1 MPRCVSRRT
10 WIATATTAMIAVGTA
25 EVLLAQT
32 PTIANALG
40 HPSFPSRVIR
50 LQPIGDRTT
59 SPVVTAV
66 AADPRGE
73 LLAAAG
79 DDFGI
84 RIIDVATLQVQ
95 HTLEGHRDLIRSLS
109 FDNVGDSL
117 VSAGND
123 GQLIIW
129 DRKRSFEIG
138 QRMQGTPALACVCF
152 APDGTKIAA
161 VGFDPKVF
169 IIGAIGNE
177 TPKFSCDC
185 NDLRSIAYRDDMRVL
200 AVGGRSGDLHLFD
213 PQTGNLIAEPHL
225 HSARIRDIAF
235 HPHSN
240 NVITVAE
247 DGVVTVY
254 DTLNQKK
261 IHSVTVTS
269 GRLFAIAT
277 IDSQHIAVAGSDNVI
292 HIVNTDTG
300 VIRHRLE
307 GHVGTVS
314 TLTATGG
321 HLFSGGF
328 DATLRRWSLDEL
340 HRSGSRIAEG
350 TTPIER

>member
-1 MPRCVSRRT
+1 MQRCVSRRT

-25 EVLLAQT
+25 DVLLAQT
-32 PTIANALG
+32 PTIANALA

-50 LQPIGDRTT
+50 LEPIGSRTT
-59 SPVVTAV
+59 TPVVTAV
-66 AADPRGE
+66 AAT
-73 LLAAAG
+73 G

-84 RIIDVATLQVQ
+84 RIIDVATLNVLK
-95 HTLEGHRDLIRSLS
+95 TLKGHRDLIRSLS
-109 FDNVGDSL
+109 FDKAGDSL

-129 DRKRSFEIG
+129 NRTNSFEIA
-138 QRMQGTPALACVCF
+138 QRMQGTPALASVCF
-152 APDGTKIAA
+152 SPDGNKIAA

-177 TPKFSCDC
+177 NPKFSCDC
-185 NDLRSIAYRDDMRVL
+185 NDLRCVAYRDDMRVL

-213 PQTGNLIAEPHL
+213 PQTGNLLADPHL
-225 HSARIRDIAF
+225 HSARICDIAF

-240 NVITVAE
+240 NVISVAE
-247 DGVVTVY
+247 DGVVVVY

-261 IHSVTVTS
+261 MHSVTVTS

-300 VIRHRLE
+300 VVRHRLE

-340 HRSGSRIAEG
+340 HRSDSRIAEG
-350 TTPIER
+350 TAPIER